1 MKHVCFTLLTL
12 FASYT
17 SLVSAQ
23 SEKEIKTTIEN
34 VTVYSSGA
42 QIERKAVFELLT
54 GKTKL
59 TFTGLSPYIN
69 AESIRVDGDG
79 RYTILNVQLENDYLN
94 ELEKTKEIN
103 DLNTSIQK
111 YRDLIEDEET
121 WIKILNEKIDFLKS
135 NRTITGKEQA
145 VDPEV
150 FKTLNSLYGENFE
163 KYSLDL
169 VKRKRQIK
177 TYTTEV
183 DKLTNQLNTL
193 NNRSEL
199 PSGKITVV
207 VNSKKIQQAS
217 LNLVYLVENARWYPT
232 FDIRFIDV
240 NKPLSI
246 SYKANISQQT
256 GVDWKE
262 TNLVLS
268 TAKTN
273 VSAQIP
279 TLVANYLQFYY
290 PPVANTPLLRKEVS
304 QLSNVTYIE
313 GMKVRGSATTENS
326 AEPMYVIDGV
336 VANDASHL
344 NPDDIQT
351 MDVLKGEAAT
361 AIYGSRGADG
371 VIIITTK
378 QGAQNLQI
386 PLTATNRNETAI
398 EHIVDDKQTIVAD
411 NNVNTL
417 TFREAELKATYEY
430 QTIPKL
436 SKNVYLVAKV
446 ADWFKADLM
455 DGEASIYMQNSFV
468 GISRINTQQF
478 TDTLDISFGIDNNI
492 SVNREKIK
500 DFTQSEFIGSNK
512 KDTYAFKLTLRN
524 NKPFAVKVKL
534 IDQVPVSSTKE
545 IEVEPLEL
553 SGGQMNKN
561 TGKVVWIIELMPNE
575 TRQVILK
582 YSIRLPKDKVVLGE

>member
-42 QIERKAVFELLT
+42 QIERKAVFELPT

-59 TFTGLSPYIN
+59 TFTGLSPYIT

-79 RYTILNVQLENDYLN
+79 KYTILNVQLENDYLN

-313 GMKVRGSATTENS
+313 GIKVRGSATTENS

-524 NKPFAVKVKL
+524 NKPLAVKVKL

>member
-79 RYTILNVQLENDYLN
+79 KYTILNVQLENDYLN

-279 TLVANYLQFYY
+279 TLLANYLQFYY

-417 TFREAELKATYEY
+417 TFRDAELKATYEY

>member
-1 MKHVCFTLLTL
+1 MKKVFSTLLIL

-17 SLVSAQ
+17 GLVSAQ

-279 TLVANYLQFYY
+279 TLLANYLQFYY

>member
-290 PPVANTPLLRKEVS
+290 PPVANTQLLRKEVS

>member
-1 MKHVCFTLLTL
+1 MKKALSSLLILFTSFSGFVT
-12 FASYT
+12 
-17 SLVSAQ
+17 AQ
-23 SEKEIKTTIEN
+23 NEKEIKSSIEN
-34 VTVYSSGA
+34 VTVYPAGA
-42 QIERKAVFELLT
+42 QIERTSDFELPA
-54 GKTKL
+54 GKSKL
-59 TFTGLSPYIN
+59 IFTALSPYIN

-79 RYTILNVQLENDYLN
+79 KYTILNVQLENDYLN
-94 ELEKTKEIN
+94 QLEKTKEIN
-103 DLNTSIQK
+103 DLNSSIQK
-111 YRDLIEDEET
+111 YKDLIEDEET

-135 NRTITGKEQA
+135 NRTITGKDQA
-145 VDPEV
+145 VNPEV

-177 TYTTEV
+177 TYTSEV
-183 DKLTNQLNTL
+183 EKLTNQLNSL
-193 NNRSEL
+193 NSRNEL

-207 VNSKKIQQAS
+207 VNSKKIQHAT
-217 LNLVYLVENARWYPT
+217 LNLTYLVENALWYPT
-232 FDIRFIDV
+232 FDIRFVDV
-240 NKPLSI
+240 NKPLI
-246 SYKANISQQT
+246 VAYKANISQQT

-279 TLVANYLQFYY
+279 TLVANYLQYYY
-290 PPVANTPLLRKEVS
+290 PPIAGSPLQRSEVS

-313 GMKVRGSATTENS
+313 GIKVRGSASLDKS
-326 AEPMYVIDGV
+326 AEPLYVIDGV
-336 VANDASHL
+336 IARNASHL
-344 NPDDIQT
+344 NPDEIQS

-361 AIYGSRGADG
+361 AVYGSRGADG
-371 VIIITTK
+371 AIIITTK
-378 QGAQNLQI
+378 KGGQNLQI
-386 PLTATNRNETAI
+386 PLTATAKNETAI
-398 EHIVDDKQTIVAD
+398 EHIVEEKQTINAD
-411 NNVNTL
+411 NNLNTL
-417 TFREAELKATYEY
+417 TFRETELKASYEY

-436 SKNVYLVAKV
+436 SKNVYLVAKI

-468 GISRINTQQF
+468 GVSRINTQQF

-534 IDQVPVSSTKE
+534 IDQVPVSSNKE

-561 TGKVVWIIELMPNE
+561 TGKVTWLIELLPNE
-575 TRQVILK
+575 TKQVILK
-582 YSIRLPKDKVVLGE
+582 YSIRLPKDKIVLGE